1 MRHADSRHQLNRF
14 TSWHKATLKSLA
26 RSMVIYQ
33 GIETTMARAKAVRP
47 LVEELVSLAKKNT
60 LSGKRQ
66 AFKVLGSHQLVAL
79 LFDKVGP
86 LFEKRSSG
94 FTRIINLKRHR
105 GDNAQMVLF
114 ELTERKLKEPK
125 KRKKAKEEV
134 PAIREEVSGESSQKS
149 SPEAK
154 QKETATL
161 QKERKD
167 DLKKPAKKFLGG
179 IKKIF
184 KKERDSL

>member
-1 MRHADSRHQLNRF
+1 
-14 TSWHKATLKSLA
+14 
-26 RSMVIYQ
+26 MVIYQ
-33 GIETTMARAKAVRP
+33 GVETTMARAKAVRP
-47 LVEELVSLAKKNT
+47 LVEKLISLAKENT
-60 LSGKRQ
+60 LSAKRQ
-66 AFKVLGSHQLVAL
+66 AFKVLGSHQLVVL
-79 LFDKVGP
+79 LFAKVGP
-86 LFEKRSSG
+86 LFEKRNSG
-94 FTRIINLKRHR
+94 FTRIINLKRRR
-105 GDNAQMVLF
+105 GDNAQIVLF

-125 KRKKAKEEV
+125 KHKKAEESSTE
-134 PAIREEVSGESSQKS
+134 PSQKS
-149 SPEAK
+149 SPESK

>member
-1 MRHADSRHQLNRF
+1 
-14 TSWHKATLKSLA
+14 
-26 RSMVIYQ
+26 MVIYQ
-33 GIETTMARAKAVRP
+33 GVETTMARAKAVRP
-47 LVEELVSLAKKNT
+47 LVEKLISLAKENT
-60 LSGKRQ
+60 LSAKRQ
-66 AFKVLGSHQLVAL
+66 AFKVLGSHQLVVL
-79 LFDKVGP
+79 LFNKVGP
-86 LFEKRSSG
+86 LFEKRNSG
-94 FTRIINLKRHR
+94 FTRVINLKRRR

-125 KRKKAKEEV
+125 KHKKAKEE
-134 PAIREEVSGESSQKS
+134 ASNIKEESSAESSQKS
-149 SPEAK
+149 SPEGK
-154 QKETATL
+154 QKDTAAL